1 MELNKNINE
10 CYYNLIENYNI
21 CMKEN
26 NINELLLKNSLIF
39 NYKAL
44 LNFIKYEDLKINLLD
59 INNLINI
66 KSNFNFNTYYYYISN
81 DLLKLY

>member
-66 KSNFNFNTYYYYISN
+66 KAIFNFNTYYYYISN
-81 DLLKLY
+81 DLLKLD